1 MDNACRVFS
10 DKREM
15 RRAPSSR
22 LPTRPRVLA
31 VCGLV
36 AMLATASAPALAAQE
51 GEVAAMSRASVEI
64 IASVAPR
71 AQVYG
76 IADTALAPVAGAGSA
91 TALQRVCIRSNSAT
105 RRYDLA
111 ASGEVAGNGFAIAAG
126 DGSPVPLTL
135 RWTAAGT
142 RTEKLLPGVPLRG
155 LVAAQALCSGE
166 TESTLAIEAAET
178 DRPAVGTITLTV
190 SPL

>member
-1 MDNACRVFS
+1 MDNAYPVFS
-10 DKREM
+10 DDCLM
-15 RRAPSSR
+15 HHAPSSR
-22 LPTRPRVLA
+22 LPTRPRLLA
-31 VCGLV
+31 LRGLAAIL
-36 AMLATASAPALAAQE
+36 AMTSVPALAAQQ
-51 GEVAAMSRASVEI
+51 GEVAGASRASVQI
-64 IASVAPR
+64 TARVAAR
-71 AQVYG
+71 ARVSG
-76 IADTALAPVAGAGSA
+76 VADTALVPAAAAGSA
-91 TALQRVCIRSNSAT
+91 TALQRVCISSNSAT

-111 ASGEVAGNGFAIAAG
+111 ASGQVAGNGFVIAAE

-166 TESTLAIEAAET
+166 TGSTLAIEATRT
-178 DRPAVGTITLTV
+178 DRPSVGTITLTV